1 MISSERLDL
10 VALDSEAL
18 SLVVAG
24 DVAGL
29 ERTLDVAVP
38 AEWPAVVPAR
48 LRLAQLTEDPSELPW
63 LVRAMVDR
71 AERRIVG
78 VTGFHGRPD
87 DQGRAEVGYEVLPGD
102 RRRGYAREALL
113 ALADWANASGAALT
127 CVASVAPTNE
137 ASLSLVR
144 SLGFRPVAER
154 LDPVDGVELVFERA
168 LPFSLDG

>member
-10 VALDSEAL
+10 VPLDAEAL
-18 SLVVAG
+18 SLVVVG
-24 DVAGL
+24 DVPGL
-29 ERTLDVAVP
+29 ERALGVVVP
-38 AEWPAVVPAR
+38 PEWPATVPAR
-48 LRLAQLTEDPSELPW
+48 LRLDQLAEDPAELPW

-71 AERRIVG
+71 DERRIVG

-87 DQGRAEVGYEVLPGD
+87 DRGRAEVGYEVLPGA
-102 RRRGYAREALL
+102 RRRGYAREAVL

-144 SLGFRPVAER
+144 SLGFRQVGER
-154 LDPVDGVELVFERA
+154 LDPVDGVELVFERG
-168 LPFSLDG
+168 LPFSLDP